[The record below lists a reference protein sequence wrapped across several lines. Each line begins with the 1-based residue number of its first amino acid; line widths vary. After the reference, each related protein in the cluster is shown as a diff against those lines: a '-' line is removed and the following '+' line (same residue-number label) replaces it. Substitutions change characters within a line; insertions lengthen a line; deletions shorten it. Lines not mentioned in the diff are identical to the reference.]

1 MEKNQLLK
9 NHGCIY
15 RVLAVEEDSVF
26 MIDCLKKTMP
36 NWYDIDEVRGYEDC
50 TEEELLEVTGTVLLE
65 EEDLSSKARKTVH
78 ERFTV
83 VAGVLPFLADDR
95 FRAEAI
101 RRVAKEQ
108 GISIQAVRTYLC
120 QYLAF
125 QDISVLVPKKRCIPD
140 KGLTKDEKNF
150 RWALNKYYF
159 TRHKNSLKTAYTYMI
174 KEKYSDGEGKLF
186 SDCPSFNQF
195 RYFYSKYKTKQN
207 TIISRNGIKDYQR
220 NYRPLLGEGVQEFAP
235 NVGVG
240 MIDAT
245 ICDIYLVDDA
255 GNLVGRPVLTIV
267 TDAFS
272 SGFVMG
278 YSLTWE
284 GGTYSLRDLML
295 NVIDDKVEWCKKFG
309 IIITKEQWDS
319 KQMPAVIVSD
329 MGSEYQSMTF
339 SQITELGVTLIN
351 LPPLR
356 PELKSIVERSFQL
369 LQDAVKP
376 FLMDHGYVDKDAGER
391 LAPDYRKGACLTL
404 EDYEKVIIH
413 SILYN
418 NNKRIVENYP
428 YTEEMIEA
436 NVQPYPGSIFEWGKE
451 QPGCNLITVSKKE
464 LIMTLLPR
472 TNAKFTR
479 QGLIVLGMRYDSK
492 EKKFTEKYL
501 TGGDAIA
508 AYNPESANRVYL
520 LQESGFIEFNMIESR
535 FMGKSFKEIKEI
547 QSAQRTIVED
557 AVPNNLQGRVDLA
570 SHVERIVEGKE
581 KSRDVNVKGV
591 REAKKRAKKERHK
604 DFIEEVQDGKSDGK
618 DA

>member
-9 NHGCIY
+9 DNGCIY
-15 RVLAVEEDSVF
+15 RVLAIEEDSVL

-50 TEEELLEVTGTVLLE
+50 TEKELLEVTGTVLLE
-65 EEDLSSKARKTVH
+65 EENLSSKARKTAH
-78 ERFTV
+78 ARFTV
-83 VAGVLPFLADDR
+83 VAGILPFLADDR
-95 FRAEAI
+95 FRTEVI
-101 RRVAKEQ
+101 KRVAKEQ
-108 GISIQAVRTYLC
+108 GISIQTARTYLC

-125 QDISVLVPKKRCIPD
+125 QDISVLVPKKRCISD

-150 RWALNKYYF
+150 RWALNKFYF
-159 TRHKNSLKTAYTYMI
+159 TRHKNSLKTAYTYML
-174 KEKYSDGEGKLF
+174 KEKYCDGEGVLLPE
-186 SDCPSFNQF
+186 CPSFNQF

-207 TIISRNGIKDYQR
+207 VIISRNGIKDYQR
-220 NYRPLLGEGVQEFAP
+220 NYRPLLGDGVQEFAP
-235 NVGVG
+235 NVGIG

-245 ICDIYLVDDA
+245 ICDIYLVDVA

-272 SGFVMG
+272 NGFVMG

-319 KQMPAVIVSD
+319 QQMPAVIVSD
-329 MGSEYQSMTF
+329 MGSEYQSSTF
-339 SQITELGVTLIN
+339 AQITELGITLIN

-369 LQDAVKP
+369 LQDSVKP
-376 FLMDHGYVDKDAGER
+376 FLMDHGYVDKDAGKR
-391 LAPDYRKGACLTL
+391 LAPDYRKNACLTL

-413 SILYN
+413 AILYN
-418 NNKRIVENYP
+418 NNQRIFENYP
-428 YTEEMIEA
+428 YTEEMTEA
-436 NVQPYPGSIFEWGKE
+436 RVQPYPSSIFEWGKR
-451 QPGCNLITVSKKE
+451 QPECNLITVSKKE

-479 QGLIVLGMRYDSK
+479 QGLIVFGLRYDCK
-492 EKKFTEKYL
+492 ERNFTEEYL
-501 TGGDAIA
+501 TGGDAIV
-508 AYNPESANRVYL
+508 AYNPESADKVYL
-520 LQESGFIEFNMIESR
+520 QQEGNFIEFNLIESR
-535 FMGKSFKEIKEI
+535 FAGKSFKEIKEI
-547 QSAQRTIVED
+547 QSIQRNIIDD

-570 SHVERIVEGKE
+570 FHVERIVEGKE

-591 REAKKRAKKERHK
+591 REAKKRAKKEKHR
-604 DFIEEVQDGKSDGK
+604 DFIEEVQNGEPDRT